1 MEVPGSNEFPLHH
14 IWILVTVKQVTVC
27 MLRGARQFS
36 GFFLMPLLYVRIKHS
51 KNVSL
56 AEDFAT

>member
-27 MLRGARQFS
+27 MLRGARH
-36 GFFLMPLLYVRIKHS
+36 LLEAGGLFGMIYVKIPKIDR
-51 KNVSL
+51 
-56 AEDFAT
+56 